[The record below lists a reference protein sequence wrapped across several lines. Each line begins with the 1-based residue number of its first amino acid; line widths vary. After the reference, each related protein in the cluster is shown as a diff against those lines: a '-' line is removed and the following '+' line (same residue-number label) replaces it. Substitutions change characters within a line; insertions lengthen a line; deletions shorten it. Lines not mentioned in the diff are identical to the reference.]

1 MDNAGKIEMREPQS
15 LGDVVWHASEED
27 GLPDV
32 GYHIGLGGD
41 ASLWIGEISDTEW
54 NEMAETEQALGSPG
68 GWWIILHAGKERRV
82 LGRAPSWPE
91 SSDAIEMFAGVLR
104 AALSALPSSEEAVRA
119 DEREQC
125 TAVIVAETPRIFESL
140 SMNLPVC
147 RQAADIALYWAVSAI
162 RARTT

>member
-68 GWWIILHAGKERRV
+68 GWWIILHAGK
-82 LGRAPSWPE
+82 
-91 SSDAIEMFAGVLR
+91 AG
-104 AALSALPSSEEAVRA
+104 LS
-119 DEREQC
+119 
-125 TAVIVAETPRIFESL
+125 PRDRYGKRPCATRNRGSRL
-140 SMNLPVC
+140 
-147 RQAADIALYWAVSAI
+147 
-162 RARTT
+162 

>member
-104 AALSALPSSEEAVRA
+104 AALTRAAARGRAEGMREAAEIATGVDQEDPTVAGHAALFKTISRILARAGTLNAAEKGEA
-119 DEREQC
+119 
-125 TAVIVAETPRIFESL
+125 
-140 SMNLPVC
+140 
-147 RQAADIALYWAVSAI
+147 
-162 RARTT
+162 